1 MNRQQIQDAFDPIC
15 PDQAAKEQMLRKIL
29 SQASDSQTAGKD
41 VPMKKF
47 KKRRPV
53 LAAAMIALALL
64 LVGCTAAVVL
74 NLKDLQID
82 EYSYTQPAWINA
94 DGERIEETEVTKT
107 VISLQGIA
115 GSNNQMAAQE
125 WYEFRQSYDTGRE
138 ILNSSN
144 DFQVPKDY
152 QAYGVYSQEMID
164 KVDEIAAKY
173 GLQLAGEL
181 GMVQDWTKDIF
192 FEALGLDTL
201 FAEGAQVE
209 MGFGSGYFYEC
220 GNFKME
226 FECQV
231 SDPTFQWEHP
241 LWLSVNYK
249 DKAYLD
255 TVFVHLNVNAT
266 QRVYTL
272 PDGTEVLLVQVEDSQ
287 NGDSVHVFY
296 DREDAFLSM
305 RIETNYFNNDGTVD
319 TMDPADVE
327 LAINLLDFS
336 VKPQK
341 PNMAEVVQKLEAAD
355 KAYQAEMEARM
366 AELGDPMRVDSYQ
379 QLIGMYEDG
388 QFCLMDLNGDGLEE
402 CLLRDAYSIIDVF
415 TMINGTTEP
424 IANMEGQVYLC
435 QDNVLEFYSEIGQAY
450 YVYDYLKMEGNQMVH
465 TDRLVY
471 DRANEE
477 WAHSN
482 DGIRAEEVISQEEA
496 QRIRDSYVRTELE
509 MHPVSELQK

>member
-15 PDQAAKEQMLRKIL
+15 PDQAAKERMLRKIL

-64 LVGCTAAVVL
+64 LVGCAAVVVMKL
-74 NLKDLQID
+74 SDFEIGA
-82 EYSYTQPAWINA
+82 YTQEERAWIDA
-94 DGERIEETEVTKT
+94 DGELIPATEVTRK

-115 GSNNQMAAQE
+115 DSANQKAAKE
-125 WYEFRQSYDTGRE
+125 WYEFEKSYDTST
-138 ILNSSN
+138 IS
-144 DFQVPKDY
+144 DDY
-152 QAYGVYSQEMID
+152 SAPRQYDAYPVFSQEMVE
-164 KVDEIAAKY
+164 KVDEIAEKY
-173 GLQLAGEL
+173 GLKLAGRGEL
-181 GMVQDWTKDIF
+181 VQDWQKELF
-192 FEALGLDTL
+192 YEALGIDSLLRENAGIKT
-201 FAEGAQVE
+201 
-209 MGFGSGYFYEC
+209 GFSSGYFYEN
-220 GNFKME
+220 GNFR
-226 FECQV
+226 FGIECDV
-231 SDPTFQWEHP
+231 SDAGFQWEHP
-241 LWLSVNYK
+241 LWLDVQYK
-249 DKAYLD
+249 DKAYFD
-255 TVFVHLNVNAT
+255 TVFFTMDAGSAAE
-266 QRVYTL
+266 QWVY
-272 PDGTEVLLVQVEDSQ
+272 PCQDGTEVLVVIIKDARY
-287 NGDSVHVFY
+287 GDQARIFY
-296 DREDAFLSM
+296 DREDAFLTASM
-305 RIETNYFNNDGTVD
+305 ELQYFHEDDTVD
-319 TMDPADVE
+319 TMTREDLERMLDK
-327 LAINLLDFS
+327 IDFS
-336 VKPQK
+336 IKPRK
-341 PNMAEVVQKLEAAD
+341 PNMEEIVPKLEAAD

-477 WAHSN
+477 WAHSS